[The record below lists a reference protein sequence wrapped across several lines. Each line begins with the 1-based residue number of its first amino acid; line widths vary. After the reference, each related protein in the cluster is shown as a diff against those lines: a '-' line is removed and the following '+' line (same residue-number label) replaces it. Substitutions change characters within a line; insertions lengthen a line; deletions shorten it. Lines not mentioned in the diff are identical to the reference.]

1 MRIFINKNNKGLTLI
16 EILVSVVVSSI
27 MMIAIYFSYS
37 VFSGSYLAIIEKT
50 NVNKSL
56 RNSMAMILKDLRAAG
71 YVDIN
76 TSLAKNISN
85 FITAIDGGSTSPD
98 SINIIYDLD
107 RSQRIQVTYKLNK
120 NPDNLTNQLTKTIK
134 VCTDSN
140 CTQAG
145 GPSSLPE
152 TKIADLVEDLQFYF
166 YKENGSSLPL
176 NSDPKLIK
184 YVEVNLVIRSA
195 SEILKIPLSKISRPF
210 NTANPSTNRDL
221 YYRDILAASVWPRN
235 IYK

>member
-1 MRIFINKNNKGLTLI
+1 MRIFVNKNNKGLTLI

-145 GPSSLPE
+145 GTSSLPE
-152 TKIADLVEDLQFYF
+152 TKNV
-166 YKENGSSLPL
+166 
-176 NSDPKLIK
+176 
-184 YVEVNLVIRSA
+184 
-195 SEILKIPLSKISRPF
+195 
-210 NTANPSTNRDL
+210 
-221 YYRDILAASVWPRN
+221 
-235 IYK
+235 

>member
-1 MRIFINKNNKGLTLI
+1 MIILINRNNKGLTLI
-16 EILVSVVVSSI
+16 EILVSLVVGSI

-37 VFSGSYLAIIEKT
+37 VFANSYLAIIEKM
-50 NVNKSL
+50 NVNKTL
-56 RNSMAMILKDLRAAG
+56 RNSMATILKDLRAAG

-85 FITAIDGGSTSPD
+85 FITATEGGSTNPD

-107 RSQRIQVTYKLNK
+107 RAQRLQVTYKLNK

-140 CTQAG
+140 CTGPA
-145 GPSSLPE
+145 GPSSVPE
-152 TKIADLVEDLQFYF
+152 TAIADLVEDLQFFF
-166 YKENGSSLPL
+166 YQENGSKL
-176 NSDPKLIK
+176 NSISDPKLIK
-184 YVEVNLVIRSA
+184 YVEVNLVVRSA
-195 SEILKIPLSKISRPF
+195 SQILKIPLSKINRPF
-210 NTANPSTNRDL
+210 NPDPSTNRDL
-221 YYRDILAASVWPRN
+221 YYRDVLAASVWPRN

>member
-16 EILVSVVVSSI
+16 EILVSVVVGSI
-27 MMIAIYFSYS
+27 MMIAIYFSFS
-37 VFSGSYLAIIEKT
+37 VFTGSYLAIIEKMT
-50 NVNKSL
+50 VNKSL

-85 FITAIDGGSTSPD
+85 FIVATDGGTVSPD

-107 RSQRIQVTYKLNK
+107 RTQRIQVTYKLNK
-120 NPDNLTNQLTKTIK
+120 NSDNLTNQLTKTIK

-140 CTQAG
+140 CTQPG
-145 GPSSLPE
+145 GPSSVPE

-166 YKENGSSLPL
+166 YKENGSSLPS

-195 SEILKIPLSKISRPF
+195 NEILKIPLSKRLVCSD
-210 NTANPSTNRDL
+210 NTSFIYTSAP
-221 YYRDILAASVWPRN
+221 ASG
-235 IYK
+235 

>member
-1 MRIFINKNNKGLTLI
+1 M
-16 EILVSVVVSSI
+16 
-27 MMIAIYFSYS
+27 
-37 VFSGSYLAIIEKT
+37 

-76 TSLAKNISN
+76 TSLAKSISN
-85 FITAIDGGSTSPD
+85 FIIATDGGSTSPD

-107 RSQRIQVTYKLNK
+107 RTQRIQVTYKLNK

-140 CTQAG
+140 CTQPG
-145 GPSSLPE
+145 GPSSVPE

-166 YKENGSSLPL
+166 YKENGSSLPS

-195 SEILKIPLSKISRPF
+195 NEILKIPLSKISRPF
-210 NTANPSTNRDL
+210 NTVNPSTNQDL